1 MPRWSTAVTACSS
14 DRRLLTGA
22 RWSNR
27 FNYDPPPN
35 THTPMCFCSRI
46 ISNNVHEIGESTC
59 TNQFHDSD
67 DDDDQSISLFIHLYS
82 LRKSSNLRKQTIN
95 SNDKQTLTK
104 QDREEKT
111 EVMWCSSTRRLSQL
125 PNSSIVVA
133 GANVHPVS
141 TVRDLGVYMDSDLG
155 AATHVRKTLSH
166 CFAALRQLHL
176 RRYVTDDCFRS
187 LVVSLIYSRLDY
199 GNFVLVGLPAYLQR
213 QLQSVLNAAARLV
226 FRLRRYDHITD
237 ALAILH
243 WLRVP

>member
-27 FNYDPPPN
+27 FNYDRPPN

-125 PNSSIVVA
+125 PNSLIVVA
-133 GANVHPVS
+133 SANVHPVS

-166 CFAALRQLHL
+166 CFAALRQF
-176 RRYVTDDCFRS
+176 VICVDMS
-187 LVVSLIYSRLDY
+187 LTTV
-199 GNFVLVGLPAYLQR
+199 FVR
-213 QLQSVLNAAARLV
+213 
-226 FRLRRYDHITD
+226 
-237 ALAILH
+237 
-243 WLRVP
+243 